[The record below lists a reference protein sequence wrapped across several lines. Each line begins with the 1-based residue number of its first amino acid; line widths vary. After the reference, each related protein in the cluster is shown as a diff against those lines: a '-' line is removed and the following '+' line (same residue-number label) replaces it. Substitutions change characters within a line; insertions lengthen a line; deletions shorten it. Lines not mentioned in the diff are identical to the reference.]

1 MSIRS
6 FLRMTLSGSVC
17 VACLASAVALAA
29 EPAAPTPTPT
39 PETTTET
46 AATPTPAPEKNA
58 ETAAT
63 PTPAP
68 QTPAATPTKAPTDRK
83 AMLAQIQN
91 DILLFRREFIARM
104 VRAKEDRHA
113 VFENVQ
119 GKLDELKAA
128 PDDSQASKEQLAK
141 AFETLRAEIE
151 KYGEQISA
159 LEQSITTMETEMTTR
174 LDDIQKGAKSGK
186 LRPRPAIADAPVE
199 GTSTEGEEEDSLNLG
214 AGELFR
220 LAHRYFMEK
229 EYDVAIGGFHKFLTD
244 FSDHQL
250 AGAAQFWIAESFLQ
264 LGEYDIALQE
274 YARLIKTYPRDEKVA
289 DAYYGTGVAL
299 LKQGKTEEAKQALQY
314 VISHFSDTL
323 AANKAQTRLKD
334 IP

>member
-6 FLRMTLSGSVC
+6 CLRMGLSGSVC
-17 VACLASAVALAA
+17 VAWLAGTLAFAA
-29 EPAAPTPTPT
+29 EPAASAPT
-39 PETTTET
+39 PEPTPKTAVET
-46 AATPTPAPEKNA
+46 SKPVPASKTDAEKTPPAAQKVETPKTPTDK
-58 ETAAT
+58 
-63 PTPAP
+63 
-68 QTPAATPTKAPTDRK
+68 K

-113 VFENVQ
+113 VFDNLL
-119 GKLDELKAA
+119 GKLDEMKAM
-128 PDDSQASKEQLAK
+128 DDTSKAGQEQLVK
-141 AFETLRAEIE
+141 DFETLQAEIE
-151 KYGEQISA
+151 QYGEQIAA
-159 LEQSITTMETEMTTR
+159 LEQSVTAMETEMTAR
-174 LDDIQKGAKSGK
+174 LDAAQKGAKSGK
-186 LRPRPAIADAPVE
+186 LTPRPAIADVPAAE
-199 GTSTEGEEEDSLNLG
+199 GSPAEGEQEEPLNLG

-244 FSDHQL
+244 FPDHQL

-264 LGEYDIALQE
+264 IEEYDIALQE
-274 YARLIKTYPRDEKVA
+274 YARLIKNYPRDEKVA

-299 LKQGKTEEAKQALQY
+299 SKQGKTAEAKQALQY
-314 VISHFSDTL
+314 VIDRFSGTL
-323 AANKAQTRLKD
+323 PANKAQTRLKD